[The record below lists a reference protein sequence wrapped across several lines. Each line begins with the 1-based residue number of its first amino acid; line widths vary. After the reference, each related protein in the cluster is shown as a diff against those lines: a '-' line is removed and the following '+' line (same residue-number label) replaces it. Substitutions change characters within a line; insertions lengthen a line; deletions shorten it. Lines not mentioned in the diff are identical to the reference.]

1 MSTHGR
7 LTVAEIL
14 STRACAILG
23 SRYSSMYRIKVSRI
37 EISRYRCYARLV
49 FRFNLGIRLEHP
61 DTLQQL
67 VGTLG
72 FFLVQDV
79 ERKADMH
86 QNVIARFGL
95 RHEVEKDRALDAAEL
110 DRAHTV
116 IADQLRLHQFSRY
129 SVSHK
134 TRFSFLVSRWG
145 RSIGQATEPETR
157 NEKPETS
164 F

>member
-23 SRYSSMYRIKVSRI
+23 WRYSSLYRL
-37 EISRYRCYARLV
+37 EIPSYRCYARLV
-49 FRFNLGIRLEHP
+49 FGFDLDIRIEHP
-61 DTLQQL
+61 DPFQQL
-67 VGTLG
+67 VGALG

-110 DRAHTV
+110 DRAHTD
-116 IADQLRLHQFSRY
+116 IADHM
-129 SVSHK
+129 
-134 TRFSFLVSRWG
+134 
-145 RSIGQATEPETR
+145 
-157 NEKPETS
+157 
-164 F
+164 